1 MASKM
6 KDEFTNYMK
15 YIGLS
20 PALTARVHSLY
31 DCWRMLCPEEIEWMF
46 INDFV
51 DPQGARVFESLLFF
65 SSHYVM
71 EAKEFSSKDNFDMAR
86 LELPLILFSVQIHE
100 YDFKHATDKS
110 RIYFR
115 ASLTPSS
122 FATLRASHENCDC
135 LWQLIVHYFAPI
147 SGK

>member
-1 MASKM
+1 
-6 KDEFTNYMK
+6 
-15 YIGLS
+15 
-20 PALTARVHSLY
+20 
-31 DCWRMLCPEEIEWMF
+31 
-46 INDFV
+46 
-51 DPQGARVFESLLFF
+51 
-65 SSHYVM
+65 
-71 EAKEFSSKDNFDMAR
+71 MAR

-147 SGK
+147 SAK